1 MINLFKKIFKKRNNE
16 VNDIPNTNLSCAIL
30 LIEVSYADFNI
41 SDVEINSIINLFE
54 EKLNLSKKDA
64 AWLSEEAKNLHVDT
78 NCLRKYIKIINEN
91 YSNLQKKN
99 LIKMAWQIA
108 RADNVIDKHEEH
120 RIRKLSEL
128 LHLNHSDFIKAKI
141 ETK

>member
-1 MINLFKKIFKKRNNE
+1 MINLFKKIFKKSNNE

-64 AWLSEEAKNLHVDT
+64 AWLSGEAKNLHVDT

-91 YSNLQKKN
+91 YSNLQKKD

-128 LHLNHSDFIKAKI
+128 LHLNHGDFIKAKI

>member
-64 AWLSEEAKNLHVDT
+64 AWLSGEAKNLHVDT

-108 RADNVIDKHEEH
+108 RADNVVDKHEEH

>member
-41 SDVEINSIINLFE
+41 SDVEINSMINLFE

-64 AWLSEEAKNLHVDT
+64 AWLSGEAKNLHVDT

-91 YSNLQKKN
+91 YSNLQKKD

>member
-64 AWLSEEAKNLHVDT
+64 AWLSGEAKNLHVDT

-91 YSNLQKKN
+91 YSNLQKKD

-108 RADNVIDKHEEH
+108 RADNVVDKHEEH

>member
-1 MINLFKKIFKKRNNE
+1 MINLFKKIFKRA
-16 VNDIPNTNLSCAIL
+16 NDKVDDVPNINLSSAML

-64 AWLSEEAKNLHVDT
+64 AWLSGEAKNLHVDT

-91 YSNLQKKN
+91 YSNLQKKD

-108 RADNVIDKHEEH
+108 RADNVVDKHEEH

>member
-91 YSNLQKKN
+91 YSNLQKKD

-128 LHLNHSDFIKAKI
+128 LHLNHGDFIKAKI

>member
-1 MINLFKKIFKKRNNE
+1 MISLFKKIFKRGDDK
-16 VNDIPNTNLSCAIL
+16 VNDVPNINLSCAIL
-30 LIEVSYADFNI
+30 LIEVSYADFHI
-41 SDVEINSIINLFE
+41 SDIEINSIINLFE

-64 AWLSEEAKNLHVDT
+64 GWLSEEAKNLHADT

-91 YSNLQKKN
+91 YSNLQKKD
-99 LIKMAWQIA
+99 LINMAWEIA
-108 RADNVIDKHEEH
+108 RADNVVDKHEEH

-141 ETK
+141 DTK

>member
-91 YSNLQKKN
+91 YSNLQKKD

>member
-64 AWLSEEAKNLHVDT
+64 AWLSGEAKNLHVDT

-91 YSNLQKKN
+91 YSNLQKKD

-141 ETK
+141 DTK

>member
-1 MINLFKKIFKKRNNE
+1 MMNLFKKIFSKADNKVNE
-16 VNDIPNTNLSCAIL
+16 IPNTNLSCAIL

-41 SDVEINSIINLFE
+41 SDIEINSIINLFV

-64 AWLSEEAKNLHVDT
+64 EWLSEEAKSLHADA

-91 YSNLQKKN
+91 YSNLQKKD
-99 LIKMAWQIA
+99 LIYMAWEIA
-108 RADNVIDKHEEH
+108 RADNVVDKHEEH

>member
-64 AWLSEEAKNLHVDT
+64 AWLSGEAKNLHVDT

-91 YSNLQKKN
+91 YSNLQKKD

-108 RADNVIDKHEEH
+108 RADNVLDKHEEH

-141 ETK
+141 NTK

>member
-1 MINLFKKIFKKRNNE
+1 MINLFKKIFKKSNNE

-64 AWLSEEAKNLHVDT
+64 AWLSGEAKNLHVDT

-91 YSNLQKKN
+91 YSNLQKKD

>member
-1 MINLFKKIFKKRNNE
+1 MMNLFKKIFSKTDNKVNE
-16 VNDIPNTNLSCAIL
+16 IPNTNLSCAIL

-41 SDVEINSIINLFE
+41 SDIEINSIINLFV

-64 AWLSEEAKNLHVDT
+64 EWLSEEAKSLHADA

-91 YSNLQKKN
+91 YSNLQKKDLN
-99 LIKMAWQIA
+99 NMAWEIA
-108 RADNVIDKHEEH
+108 RADDVVDKHEEH

>member
-1 MINLFKKIFKKRNNE
+1 MINLFKKIFKKSNNE

-64 AWLSEEAKNLHVDT
+64 AWLSGEAKNLHVDT

-91 YSNLQKKN
+91 YSNLQKKD

-108 RADNVIDKHEEH
+108 RADNVVDKHEEH

>member
-1 MINLFKKIFKKRNNE
+1 MMNLFKKIFKKRDHAVNE
-16 VNDIPNTNLSCAIL
+16 IPNTNLSCAIL

-41 SDVEINSIINLFE
+41 SDIEINSIINLFV
-54 EKLNLSKKDA
+54 EKFNLSKKDA
-64 AWLSEEAKNLHVDT
+64 EWLNKEAKSLHEDAS
-78 NCLRKYIKIINEN
+78 CLRKYIKIINEN
-91 YSNLQKKN
+91 YSNLQKKD
-99 LIKMAWQIA
+99 LINMAWQIA
-108 RADNVIDKHEEH
+108 RADNVLDKHEEH

>member
-41 SDVEINSIINLFE
+41 SDVEINSMINLFE

-91 YSNLQKKN
+91 YSNLQKKD
-99 LIKMAWQIA
+99 LINMAWQIA
-108 RADNVIDKHEEH
+108 RADNVVDKHEEH

>member
-64 AWLSEEAKNLHVDT
+64 AWLSGEAKNLHVDT

-91 YSNLQKKN
+91 YSNLQKKD

>member
-91 YSNLQKKN
+91 YSNLQKKD

-108 RADNVIDKHEEH
+108 RADNVVDKHEEH

-141 ETK
+141 DTK

>member
-41 SDVEINSIINLFE
+41 SDIEINSIINLFV
-54 EKLNLSKKDA
+54 EKFNLSKKDA
-64 AWLSEEAKNLHVDT
+64 EWLSEEAKSLHADA
-78 NCLRKYIKIINEN
+78 NCLRKYINIINEN
-91 YSNLQKKN
+91 YSNLQKKD
-99 LIKMAWQIA
+99 LIDMAWQIA
-108 RADNVIDKHEEH
+108 RADNVVDKHEEH

>member
-1 MINLFKKIFKKRNNE
+1 MINLFKKIFKRKDDK
-16 VNDIPNTNLSCAIL
+16 VDDVPNINLSCAIL

-54 EKLNLSKKDA
+54 EKFNLSKKDA
-64 AWLSEEAKNLHVDT
+64 EWLSEEAKNLHEDT

-91 YSNLQKKN
+91 YSNLQKKD
-99 LIKMAWQIA
+99 LINMAWQIA
-108 RADNVIDKHEEH
+108 RADNVVDKHEEH

-128 LHLNHSDFIKAKI
+128 LHLNHNDFIKAKI
-141 ETK
+141 DTK

>member
-91 YSNLQKKN
+91 YSNLQKKD

-108 RADNVIDKHEEH
+108 RADNVVDKHEEH

>member
-64 AWLSEEAKNLHVDT
+64 AWLSGEAKNLHVDT

-91 YSNLQKKN
+91 YSNLQKKD

-108 RADNVIDKHEEH
+108 RADNVVDKHEEH

-141 ETK
+141 DTK

>member
-1 MINLFKKIFKKRNNE
+1 MISLFKKIFKRGNDK
-16 VNDIPNTNLSCAIL
+16 VNDVPNINLSCAIL
-30 LIEVSYADFNI
+30 LVEVSYADFHI
-41 SDVEINSIINLFE
+41 SDIEINSIINLFE

-64 AWLSEEAKNLHVDT
+64 EWLSEEAKNLHADT

-91 YSNLQKKN
+91 YSNLQKKD
-99 LIKMAWQIA
+99 LINMAWQIA
-108 RADNVIDKHEEH
+108 RADNVVDKHEEH

-141 ETK
+141 DTK